1 MKKTLKVVL
10 IIIILGASIGAFVAY
25 KMWNKP
31 FDDVTEMEGIKVNAD
46 VLYKA
51 FETNE
56 QQAYATYV
64 GQDTKG
70 KVLEVSGTVGDIE
83 TSDSIARV
91 MLTFPDAVMGAVRVT
106 LDSRHLADAKAVKTG
121 DQATFKGFCNGF
133 QLDVEIKDGVL
144 IKK

>member
-10 IIIILGASIGAFVAY
+10 IIIVLGASIGAFVAY

-31 FDDVTEMEGIKVNAD
+31 FDDVTEMEGMKVNAD

-51 FETNE
+51 FEANE
-56 QQAYATYV
+56 QSANTTYV
-64 GQDTKG
+64 G
-70 KVLEVSGTVGDIE
+70 KVVEVTGTVGDIE

-91 MLTFPDAVMGAVRVT
+91 MLTFPDAMMGAVRVT
-106 LDSRHLADAKAVKTG
+106 LDTRHLDDAKAVKTG

-133 QLDVEIKDGVL
+133 LMDVEVKDGVL
-144 IKK
+144 MK

>member
-1 MKKTLKVVL
+1 MKRTLKIVL
-10 IIIILGASIGAFVAY
+10 IIIVVGASIGAFVAY

-31 FDDVTEMEGIKVNAD
+31 FDDVTDMEGMKVNAD

-51 FETNE
+51 FESNE
-56 QQAYATYV
+56 QTANTTYV
-64 GQDTKG
+64 G
-70 KVLEVSGTVGDIE
+70 KVVEVSGTVGDIE
-83 TSDSIARV
+83 TSDTIARV
-91 MLTFPDAVMGAVRVT
+91 MLTFPDAMMGAVRVT

-133 QLDVEIKDGVL
+133 LMDVEVKDGVL